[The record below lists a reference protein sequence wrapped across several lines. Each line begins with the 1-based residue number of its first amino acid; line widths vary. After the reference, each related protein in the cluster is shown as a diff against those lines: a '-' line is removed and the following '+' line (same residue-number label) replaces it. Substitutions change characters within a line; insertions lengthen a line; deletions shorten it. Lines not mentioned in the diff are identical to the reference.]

1 MGLSPE
7 HLRDVQSDKDEWV
20 ARGGL
25 SLKDTKDMMIL
36 KINPFLDMKADFAEV
51 WAMGWS
57 PEDLVSMGVN
67 IDQMISRGMTNKV
80 MPVMKF
86 SLNGWLDLGFTS
98 KHLEN
103 MSEVE
108 AYNTFGMSF
117 GELRRFL
124 NEIEKNAI

>member
-1 MGLSPE
+1 
-7 HLRDVQSDKDEWV
+7 
-20 ARGGL
+20 
-25 SLKDTKDMMIL
+25 
-36 KINPFLDMKADFAEV
+36 MKADFAEV

-117 GELRRFL
+117 GELGRFL
-124 NEIEKNAI
+124 KEIEKNTI